1 MFLQILDKQKG
12 IVCINTK
19 QIASIEHLDET
30 AIIIMSNGIKYT
42 YCNFEYLVKFLKI
55 NDE

>member
-1 MFLQILDKQKG
+1 MLLQILDKKKG

-42 YCNFEYLVKFLKI
+42 YCNFEYLVKFLK
-55 NDE
+55 NKQ